1 MNDVII
7 VGQLKRIILLQLE
20 PLLRKLTKGPVLH
33 TIATLS
39 RRVSNQ
45 KLTNRHDIL
54 ESWHDCIQSINIVAM
69 LYRFSSFSCYLVRT
83 RFHKYYENFIHSM
96 HDRPYLYIRIVRKG
110 HLGFRIACRWKSIIT
125 FSFYRGSF
133 WQIFMLQRCY
143 RTTATDGLSRWSV
156 AVNSWIGAVR
166 SE

>member
-1 MNDVII
+1 MITSVEPLYILQSLKLLIYVNALSNKKIRLACTLIDTNRLSHFNCAETRIVISNDVII

-69 LYRFSSFSCYLVRT
+69 LYRFSSFSCYLVCT
-83 RFHKYYENFIHSM
+83 RFHEYYENFIHSM
-96 HDRPYLYIRIVRKG
+96 HDRSYLYIRIRV
-110 HLGFRIACRWKSIIT
+110 S
-125 FSFYRGSF
+125 
-133 WQIFMLQRCY
+133 
-143 RTTATDGLSRWSV
+143 
-156 AVNSWIGAVR
+156 
-166 SE
+166 